1 MIETLEQL
9 RSLYAAPGE
18 RALRKQQPQLDVH
31 CQRFIALSPFCV
43 VASGG
48 AVGIDGVGGA
58 VGALLDASPR
68 GGAPGFVKSPDPHTL
83 LLPDGSG
90 NNRLDTLSNLLED
103 PRIGLLFMIPGVDET
118 LRVNGTARLRDEPLY
133 TDFFMAERQRPKL
146 VIEVCVAEAY
156 LHCSKAFMRS
166 RLWSAEAQ
174 VERAQLPTM
183 GQMIQDQM
191 GLATEPESQ
200 VAMLQRYRAQLAQ
213 EQQLGDA

>member
-18 RALRKQQPQLDVH
+18 RALRKQQPQLDAH

-43 VASGG
+43 VATGG
-48 AVGIDGVGGA
+48 AGGVGG
-58 VGALLDASPR
+58 VGGALLDASPR

-118 LRVNGTARLRDEPLY
+118 LRVNGTARLRDEALY
-133 TDFFMAERQRPKL
+133 TDFFTAERQRPKI
-146 VIEVCVAEAY
+146 VIEVRVAEAY

-166 RLWSAEAQ
+166 RLWSADAQ
-174 VERAQLPTM
+174 VDRAQLPTM
-183 GQMIQDQM
+183 GQMLHDQM